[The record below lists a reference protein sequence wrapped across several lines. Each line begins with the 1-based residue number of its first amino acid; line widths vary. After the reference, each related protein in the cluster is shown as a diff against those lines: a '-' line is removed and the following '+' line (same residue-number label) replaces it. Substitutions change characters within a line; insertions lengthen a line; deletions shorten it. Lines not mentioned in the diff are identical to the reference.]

1 MIEACVEAGAVD
13 GIVRSPKPTVD
24 GLPLDVQAAIVE
36 LLRLA
41 AASPR
46 APGDDRARSRIEYD
60 GDAMSIAET
69 YRADIPPLRSWP
81 SGRAARFPGASPTT
95 SAT

>member
-41 AASPR
+41 AASRRERR
-46 APGDDRARSRIEYD
+46 AMIGLEGGSS
-60 GDAMSIAET
+60 MMET
-69 YRADIPPLRSWP
+69 R
-81 SGRAARFPGASPTT
+81 
-95 SAT
+95 